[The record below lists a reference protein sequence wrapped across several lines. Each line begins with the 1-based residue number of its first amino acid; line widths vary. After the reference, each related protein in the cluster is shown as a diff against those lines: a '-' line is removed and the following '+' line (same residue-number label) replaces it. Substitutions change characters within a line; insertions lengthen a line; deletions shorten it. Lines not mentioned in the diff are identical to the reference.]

1 MGKDAQ
7 LNSIEWT
14 ELIFEGK
21 NQAYGAFYLRRTS
34 WRRHVLALLIMAA
47 FTGLVMLI
55 PFLVETVKKTREY
68 LGGVDTQVELATIK
82 EAPEIPK
89 EVIKTEP
96 EAPPPPPLK
105 SSIKFTPPV
114 ITDDDKV
121 RDDEQMASQEHLSET
136 KVTISIANITGDD
149 DNPNAVDIAELNEH
163 KVVVADEQPFMA
175 VEQMPQFPGGDRALR
190 KFLAENTRYPAL
202 AQENNIQGR
211 VVIRFVVGK
220 DGSVDRVEVL
230 QGLDRVCDEEAIRV
244 VKAMPKW
251 IPGRHNGRAVP
262 VVYTVPIVF
271 KLQ

>member
-34 WRRHVLALLIMAA
+34 WRRHVLALLIMVAA
-47 FTGLVMLI
+47 TVIVALLPVLI
-55 PFLVETVKKTREY
+55 ETVKKTREY

-114 ITDDDKV
+114 ITEDDKV

-149 DNPNAVDIAELNEH
+149 NDPNAVDIAELEQH
-163 KVVVADEQPFMA
+163 KVVVADEQPFLA
-175 VEQMPQFPGGDRALR
+175 VEQMPQFPGGDNALR
-190 KFLAENTRYPAL
+190 KYLAEQVRYPPL
-202 AQENNIQGR
+202 AAENNIQGR
-211 VVIRFVVGK
+211 VVIRFVITK
-220 DGSVDRVEVL
+220 NGSVDRVEVL
-230 QGLDRVCDEEAIRV
+230 QGIDRVCDEEAMRV
-244 VKAMPKW
+244 VRTMPKW

>member
-1 MGKDAQ
+1 M
-7 LNSIEWT
+7 NSIEWT

-34 WRRHVLALLIMAA
+34 WRRHVLALLIMAS
-47 FTGLVMLI
+47 FTILVMLI

-114 ITDDDKV
+114 ITEDDKV
-121 RDDEQMASQEHLSET
+121 REEEQMASQDQLNET

-149 DNPNAVDIAELNEH
+149 NDPNAVDIAELEQH

-175 VEQMPQFPGGDRALR
+175 VEQMPQFPGGEKALR
-190 KFLAENTRYPAL
+190 QYLADHVRYPPL
-202 AQENNIQGR
+202 AAENNIQGK
-211 VVIRFVVGK
+211 VTIRFVVGK
-220 DGSVDRVEVL
+220 DGAVSKVEVL
-230 QGLDRVCDEEAIRV
+230 QGIDRVCDEEAIRV
-244 VKAMPKW
+244 VKSMPKW

-262 VVYTVPIVF
+262 VIFTVPIVF